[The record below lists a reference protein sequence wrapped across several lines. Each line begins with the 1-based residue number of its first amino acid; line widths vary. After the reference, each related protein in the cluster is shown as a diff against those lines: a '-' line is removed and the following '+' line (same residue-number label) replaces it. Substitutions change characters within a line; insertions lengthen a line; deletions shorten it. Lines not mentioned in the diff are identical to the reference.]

1 MGNIKTHTA
10 LHAKSPNNTSW
21 VKMKL
26 GMRPQRS
33 FLRYPHNVPLY
44 LYDITLL
51 YLEMGFTEKLS

>member
-1 MGNIKTHTA
+1 
-10 LHAKSPNNTSW
+10 
-21 VKMKL
+21 MKL